1 VSEWIWDDD
10 LPLIPGSDVAGVVES
25 TGTDGSEFSVGDRVF
40 GTVPMTNVTGS
51 RGDRQGVVAERATV
65 RTDRLAPLPDE
76 VPFVQGATA
85 GVVVGTVWRAL
96 RELADLPPGG
106 SALIHGGS
114 GCVGHVAVQLASGWA
129 RTCSLLHIPT
139 MIETYCDMDV
149 DVVAM
154 GGDIPV
160 IGNNYDQPQ
169 VTDLTTAIGKDLTI
183 QPFDT
188 FNLDPIDG
196 TLARIGQLM
205 AAGELS
211 IEVARRYDLDETG
224 QAQRAVMEDSFV
236 GKVAV
241 VP

>member
-1 VSEWIWDDD
+1 
-10 LPLIPGSDVAGVVES
+10 
-25 TGTDGSEFSVGDRVF
+25 
-40 GTVPMTNVTGS
+40 
-51 RGDRQGVVAERATV
+51 
-65 RTDRLAPLPDE
+65 
-76 VPFVQGATA
+76 
-85 GVVVGTVWRAL
+85 
-96 RELADLPPGG
+96 
-106 SALIHGGS
+106 
-114 GCVGHVAVQLASGWA
+114 
-129 RTCSLLHIPT
+129 

-149 DVVAM
+149 DVAAK
-154 GGDIPV
+154 GGDILV

-224 QAQRAVMEDSFV
+224 QARRAVMEDSFV